1 MNDYGK
7 KVYVDIL
14 LKFSNFLLK
23 IILLDQQRKQLINLL
38 AY

>member
-23 IILLDQQRKQLINLL
+23 ILLDQQRKQLINLL
-38 AY
+38 AC